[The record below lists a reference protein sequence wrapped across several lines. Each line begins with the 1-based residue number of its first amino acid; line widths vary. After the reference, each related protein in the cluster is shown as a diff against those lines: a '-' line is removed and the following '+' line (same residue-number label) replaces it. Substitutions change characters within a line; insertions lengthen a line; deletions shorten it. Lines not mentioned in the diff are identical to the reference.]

1 MKDTSVDNI
10 PILKGTGLKIELLP
24 NHYSEEY
31 FDNPHKFNPLRW
43 RNRDEN
49 DSYTFGGFGFGARTC
64 LGKHLAYLSSKI
76 VIIMMLKRYKK
87 L

>member
-31 FDNPHKFNPLRW
+31 FDNPHKFSDGEIEMRMRAIPL
-43 RNRDEN
+43 E
-49 DSYTFGGFGFGARTC
+49 GLVLEPEHA
-64 LGKHLAYLSSKI
+64 
-76 VIIMMLKRYKK
+76 
-87 L
+87 